1 MKQGILL
8 IMLAVAVT
16 AVAQKEPVNIGVIPT
31 PQRVEMGQGTLAA
44 GSFTPRR
51 NFVSEIE
58 GAQNQHQAY
67 RLQITPEGVTVTCVG
82 NEGWGYALKTLDQ
95 LKKIYGD
102 RVPCMTITD
111 WPAYEFRGWLD
122 DISRGPIPNRQF
134 RRQTRSFSEQ
144 YKLNFGN
151 YYTEHTLYNEL
162 YPDISGYSGLNSYE
176 YSNDPFMMANLQC
189 FAHFEKTLRIPFY
202 QSLMD
207 GYANLNPAK
216 EETYSF
222 LRDQIENA
230 VQAYHSSRFFN
241 INCDETEGLGSG
253 RAKQYVDQIGA
264 DEVYC
269 QHINRVYNLVQQA
282 WREAHDD
289 ASRIG
294 VLMWGD
300 IVAKN
305 PAMLRKLP
313 RDMQYIV
320 WSYGAAESYADMIE
334 PFAQLHREQGN
345 DFWVAPSVSHSH
357 ASGAPSVRNYIE
369 NIAYLARDGHQAGA
383 RGLMNTSWDDSG
395 EGLFADGW
403 HAMAWAAEM
412 AWHPITATDPAK
424 ARKELAMREKLFNQ
438 NYDRLFEIEYRR
450 IDPDADASPAYSVT
464 RMINTVGA
472 FNGNQWVGDWCN
484 TEALLQPLMG
494 FNPIDVSDEMLVRCD
509 SVEHIVR
516 RALAIVDSSRVPHF
530 AYTCHR
536 VLAVAE
542 KSRLRVMLYRTLN
555 SDQDPDVAAIQ
566 DACRRYFRHLHS
578 LKLEYLRLWDEENTD
593 YSRDIV
599 CARFDQLGSEVQEL
613 RQKIFIT
620 NDYRDNKMYVTL
632 RTLFKDRPI
641 YFTVDGRIPSKG
653 SNLYK
658 RPFTIGRSCIV
669 KAVSYNKWDEAVFS
683 EQYLLFHKAIG
694 KLKKLNTRYSDYNAK
709 YSGGGDN
716 ALTDGVLG
724 SDDTYTDGHWQGYWG
739 KDVDVNLDLGTS
751 TAVKNI
757 TMRFFHNANDWILTP
772 QAIEIYTSAD
782 GKEWQLAHTEQ
793 FTPDFRDRGGFVRTL
808 TIRNPKVTARHLRV
822 VAKNPGP
829 LPEWHLAKGN
839 DSWLFCDEVI
849 VE

>member
-345 DFWVAPSVSHSH
+345 DFWVAPSVSH

-369 NIAYLARDGHQAGA
+369 NIAYLARDGHLAGA

-484 TEALLQPLMG
+484 TAALLQPLMG

-555 SDQDPDVAAIQ
+555 SDDAPDVAAIQ

-599 CARFDQLGSEVQEL
+599 CARFDRLGSEVQEL

-641 YFTVDGRIPSKG
+641 YFTVDGRTPSKG
-653 SNLYK
+653 ANLYK
-658 RPFTIGRSCIV
+658 RPFTIGRSCLV
-669 KAVSYNKWDEAVFS
+669 RAVSYNKWDEAVFS

-694 KLKKLNTRYSDYNAK
+694 KLKKLNTRYNNYQAK

-724 SDDTYTDGHWQGYWG
+724 SDETYTDGHWQGYWG

-772 QAIEIYTSAD
+772 QTIEIYTSPD

-808 TIRNPKVTARHLRV
+808 TIRNPKITARHLRV

-839 DSWLFCDEVI
+839 DSWLFCDEI
-849 VE
+849 VVE

>member
-345 DFWVAPSVSHSH
+345 DFWVAPSVSH

-484 TEALLQPLMG
+484 TAALLQPLMG

-555 SDQDPDVAAIQ
+555 SDEAPDVAAIQ

-599 CARFDQLGSEVQEL
+599 CARFDRLGSEVQEL

-641 YFTVDGRIPSKG
+641 YFTVDGRTPSKG
-653 SNLYK
+653 ANLYK
-658 RPFTIGRSCIV
+658 RPFTIGRSCLV
-669 KAVSYNKWDEAVFS
+669 RAVSYNKWDEAVFS

-724 SDDTYTDGHWQGYWG
+724 SDETYTDGHWQGYWG

-772 QAIEIYTSAD
+772 QTIEIYTSPD
-782 GKEWQLAHTEQ
+782 GKEWQMAHTEQ

-808 TIRNPKVTARHLRV
+808 TIRNPKITARHLRV

-839 DSWLFCDEVI
+839 DSWLFCDEI
-849 VE
+849 VVE

>member
-44 GSFTPRR
+44 GSLTPRR

-345 DFWVAPSVSHSH
+345 EFWVAPSVSH

-424 ARKELAMREKLFNQ
+424 ARKELAMREKQFNQ
-438 NYDRLFEIEYRR
+438 NYDRLFEIDYRR

-484 TEALLQPLMG
+484 TAALLQPLMG

-555 SDQDPDVAAIQ
+555 SDEAPDVAAIQ
-566 DACRRYFRHLHS
+566 DACRLYFRHLHS

-599 CARFDQLGSEVQEL
+599 CARFDRLGSEVQEL

-641 YFTVDGRIPSKG
+641 YFTVDGRTPSKG
-653 SNLYK
+653 ANLYK
-658 RPFTIGRSCIV
+658 RPFTIGRSCLV
-669 KAVSYNKWDEAVFS
+669 RAVSYNKWDEAVFS

-772 QAIEIYTSAD
+772 QTIEIYTSSD

-808 TIRNPKVTARHLRV
+808 TIRNPKITARHLRV

-839 DSWLFCDEVI
+839 DSWLFCDEI
-849 VE
+849 VVE

>member
-1 MKQGILL
+1 MKHTILI
-8 IMLAVAVT
+8 IMLAVAAT
-16 AVAQKEPVNIGVIPT
+16 AMAQKEPVNIGVIPT
-31 PQRVEMGQGTLAA
+31 PQRVEMGQGYVEL
-44 GSFTPRR
+44 GKHPRR
-51 NFVSEIE
+51 NFVDEIE
-58 GAQNQHQAY
+58 GAQNQRQAY
-67 RLQITPEGVTVTCVG
+67 RIEIAPEGVTVWCVG

-189 FAHFEKTLRIPFY
+189 FAHFEKTLRIPYY

-207 GYANLNPAK
+207 GPTNVNPAK

-222 LRDQIENA
+222 IRDQIENA

-269 QHINRVYNLVQQA
+269 QHINRVYNIIQQA

-320 WSYGAAESYADMIE
+320 WSYGARESYTDMIE
-334 PFAQLHREQGN
+334 PFAQLRREQGN
-345 DFWVAPSVSHSH
+345 AFWVAPSVSH

-369 NIAYLARDGHQAGA
+369 NIAYLARDGYQAGA

-424 ARKELAMREKLFNQ
+424 ARKELAMREKQFNQ
-438 NYDRLFEIEYRR
+438 NYDRLFEIDYRR

-472 FNGNQWVGDWCN
+472 FNENKWVADWCN
-484 TEALLQPLMG
+484 TAALMQPLMA
-494 FNPIDVSDEMLVRCD
+494 FNPIDVSDKMLVRCD
-509 SVEHIVR
+509 SVENIVR
-516 RALAIVDSSRVPHF
+516 RALTVVDSSRVPHF

-772 QAIEIYTSAD
+772 QTIEIYTSAD
-782 GKEWQLAHTEQ
+782 GKDWQLAHTEL

>member
-44 GSFTPRR
+44 GPFTPRR

-67 RLQITPEGVTVTCVG
+67 RLQISPEGVTVTCVG

-345 DFWVAPSVSHSH
+345 DFWVAPSVSH

-484 TEALLQPLMG
+484 TAALLQPLMG

-555 SDQDPDVAAIQ
+555 SDEAPDVAAIQ
-566 DACRRYFRHLHS
+566 DACRRYFRNLHS

-599 CARFDQLGSEVQEL
+599 CARFDRLGSEVQEL

-641 YFTVDGRIPSKG
+641 YFTVDGRTPSKG
-653 SNLYK
+653 ANLYK
-658 RPFTIGRSCIV
+658 RPFTIGRSCLV
-669 KAVSYNKWDEAVFS
+669 RAVSYNKWDEAVFS

-694 KLKKLNTRYSDYNAK
+694 KLKKLNTRYNNYQAK

-724 SDDTYTDGHWQGYWG
+724 SDETYTDGHWQGYWG

-772 QAIEIYTSAD
+772 QTIEIYTSPD

-808 TIRNPKVTARHLRV
+808 TIRNPKITARHLRV

-839 DSWLFCDEVI
+839 DSWLFCDEI
-849 VE
+849 VVE

>member
-345 DFWVAPSVSHSH
+345 DFWVAPSVSH

-484 TEALLQPLMG
+484 TAALLQPLMG

-555 SDQDPDVAAIQ
+555 SDDAPDVAAIQ

-599 CARFDQLGSEVQEL
+599 CARFDRLGSEVQEL

-641 YFTVDGRIPSKG
+641 YFTVDGRTPSKG
-653 SNLYK
+653 ANLYK
-658 RPFTIGRSCIV
+658 RPFTIGRSCLV
-669 KAVSYNKWDEAVFS
+669 RAVSYNKWDEAVFS

-694 KLKKLNTRYSDYNAK
+694 KLKKLNTRYNNYQAK

-724 SDDTYTDGHWQGYWG
+724 SDETYTDGHWQGYWG

-772 QAIEIYTSAD
+772 QTIEIYTSPD
-782 GKEWQLAHTEQ
+782 GKDWQLAHTEQ

-808 TIRNPKVTARHLRV
+808 TIRNPKITARHLRV

-839 DSWLFCDEVI
+839 DSWLFCDEI
-849 VE
+849 VVE

>member
-345 DFWVAPSVSHSH
+345 DFWVAPSVSH

-484 TEALLQPLMG
+484 TAALLQPLMG

-555 SDQDPDVAAIQ
+555 SDEAPDVAAIQ

-599 CARFDQLGSEVQEL
+599 CARFDRLGSEVQEL

-772 QAIEIYTSAD
+772 QTIEIYTSPD

-808 TIRNPKVTARHLRV
+808 TIRNPKITARHLRV

-839 DSWLFCDEVI
+839 DSWLFCDEI
-849 VE
+849 VVE

>member
-16 AVAQKEPVNIGVIPT
+16 AVAQKEPINIGVIPT

-162 YPDISGYSGLNSYE
+162 YPDISGNSGLNSYE

-345 DFWVAPSVSHSH
+345 DFWVAPSVSH

-484 TEALLQPLMG
+484 TAALLQPLMG

-555 SDQDPDVAAIQ
+555 SDDAPDVAAIQ

-599 CARFDQLGSEVQEL
+599 CARFDRLGSEVQEL

-641 YFTVDGRIPSKG
+641 YFTVDGRTPSKG
-653 SNLYK
+653 ANLYK
-658 RPFTIGRSCIV
+658 RPFTIGRSCLV
-669 KAVSYNKWDEAVFS
+669 RAVSYNKWDEAVFS

-694 KLKKLNTRYSDYNAK
+694 KLKKLNTRYNNYQAK

-724 SDDTYTDGHWQGYWG
+724 SDETYTDGHWQGYWG

-772 QAIEIYTSAD
+772 QTIEIYTSSD

-808 TIRNPKVTARHLRV
+808 TIRNPKITARHLRV

-839 DSWLFCDEVI
+839 DSWLFCDEI
-849 VE
+849 VVE

>member
-345 DFWVAPSVSHSH
+345 DFWVAPSVSH

-472 FNGNQWVGDWCN
+472 LNDNQWVGDWCN
-484 TEALLQPLMG
+484 TAALLQPLMG

-555 SDQDPDVAAIQ
+555 SDDAPDVAAIQ

-599 CARFDQLGSEVQEL
+599 CARFDRLGSEVQEL

-641 YFTVDGRIPSKG
+641 YFTVDGRTPSKG
-653 SNLYK
+653 ANLYK
-658 RPFTIGRSCIV
+658 RPFTIRRSCLV
-669 KAVSYNKWDEAVFS
+669 RAVSYNKWDEAVFS

-694 KLKKLNTRYSDYNAK
+694 KLKKLNTRYNNYQAK

-724 SDDTYTDGHWQGYWG
+724 SDETYTDGHWQGYWG

-772 QAIEIYTSAD
+772 QTIEIYTSPD

-808 TIRNPKVTARHLRV
+808 TIRNPKITARHLRV

-839 DSWLFCDEVI
+839 DSWLFCDEI
-849 VE
+849 VVE

>member
-1 MKQGILL
+1 MKHTILI
-8 IMLAVAVT
+8 IMLAVAAT
-16 AVAQKEPVNIGVIPT
+16 AMAQKEPVNIGVIPT
-31 PQRVEMGQGTLAA
+31 PQRVEMGQGYVEL
-44 GSFTPRR
+44 GKHPRR
-51 NFVSEIE
+51 NFVDEIE
-58 GAQNQHQAY
+58 GAQNQRQAY
-67 RLQITPEGVTVTCVG
+67 RIEIAPEGVTVWCVG

-189 FAHFEKTLRIPFY
+189 FAHFEKTLRIPYY

-207 GYANLNPAK
+207 GPTNVNPAK

-269 QHINRVYNLVQQA
+269 QHINRVYNIIQQA

-320 WSYGAAESYADMIE
+320 WSYGARESYTDMIE
-334 PFAQLHREQGN
+334 PFAQLRREQGN
-345 DFWVAPSVSHSH
+345 AFWVAPSVSH

-369 NIAYLARDGHQAGA
+369 NIAYLARDGYQAGA

-424 ARKELAMREKLFNQ
+424 DRKELAMREKQFNQ
-438 NYDRLFEIEYRR
+438 NYDRLFEIDYRR

-464 RMINTVGA
+464 RMINTVGG
-472 FNGNQWVGDWCN
+472 FNENKWVADWCN
-484 TEALLQPLMG
+484 TAALMQPLMA
-494 FNPIDVSDEMLVRCD
+494 FNPIDVSDKMLVRCD
-509 SVEHIVR
+509 SVENIVR
-516 RALAIVDSSRVPHF
+516 RALTVVDSSRVPHF

-772 QAIEIYTSAD
+772 QTIEIYTSAD

>member
-1 MKQGILL
+1 MKHTILI
-8 IMLAVAVT
+8 IMLAMAAT
-16 AVAQKEPVNIGVIPT
+16 AMAQKDPVNIGVIPT
-31 PQRVEMGQGTLAA
+31 PQRVEMGQGYVDL
-44 GSFTPRR
+44 GKHPRR
-51 NFVSEIE
+51 NFVDEIE
-58 GAQNQHQAY
+58 GAQNQRQAY
-67 RLQITPEGVTVTCVG
+67 RIEIAPEGVTVWCVG

-162 YPDISGYSGLNSYE
+162 YPDISGYSGLNSYV

-189 FAHFEKTLRIPFY
+189 FAHFEKTLRIPYY
-202 QSLMD
+202 QSIMD
-207 GYANLNPAK
+207 GPTNVNPAK

-269 QHINRVYNLVQQA
+269 QHINRVYNIIQQA
-282 WREAHDD
+282 WRETHDD

-334 PFAQLHREQGN
+334 PFAQLRREQGN
-345 DFWVAPSVSHSH
+345 AFWVAPSVSH

-369 NIAYLARDGHQAGA
+369 NIAYLARDGYQAGA

-412 AWHPITATDPAK
+412 AWHPITATDPAM
-424 ARKELAMREKLFNQ
+424 ARKELAMREKQFNQ

-472 FNGNQWVGDWCN
+472 FNENKWVADWCN
-484 TEALLQPLMG
+484 TAALMQPLMA
-494 FNPIDVSDEMLVRCD
+494 FNPIDVSDKTLVRCD
-509 SVEHIVR
+509 SVENIVR
-516 RALAIVDSSRVPHF
+516 RALTVVDSSRVPHF

-555 SDQDPDVAAIQ
+555 SDQDPDVAVIQ

-694 KLKKLNTRYSDYNAK
+694 KLKKLNTRYSDNNAK

-739 KDVDVNLDLGTS
+739 KDVDVTLDLGTS

-772 QAIEIYTSAD
+772 QTIEIYTSAD
-782 GKEWQLAHTEQ
+782 GKDWQLAHTEQ

-829 LPEWHLAKGN
+829 LPEWHLARGN

>member
-31 PQRVEMGQGTLAA
+31 PQRVEMGQGTLAT

-51 NFVSEIE
+51 SFVSEIE
-58 GAQNQHQAY
+58 GAQNQRQAY

-111 WPAYEFRGWLD
+111 WPAYEYRGWLD

-151 YYTEHTLYNEL
+151 YYTEHTLYNDL
-162 YPDISGYSGLNSYE
+162 YPDISGYSGINSYE

-189 FAHFEKTLRIPFY
+189 FAHFEKTLRIPYY
-202 QSLMD
+202 QSIMD
-207 GYANLNPAK
+207 GHANVNPAK

-253 RAKQYVDQIGA
+253 RAKQYVEQIGA

-269 QHINRVYNLVQQA
+269 QHINRVYNIIQQA

-289 ASRIG
+289 ASRVG

-305 PAMLRKLP
+305 PAMLRQLP

-320 WSYGAAESYADMIE
+320 WSYGASESYADMIA
-334 PFAQLHREQGN
+334 PFAQLRREQGN
-345 DFWVAPSVSHSH
+345 DFWVAPSVSH

-369 NIAYLARDGHQAGA
+369 NIAYLARDGYLSGA

-450 IDPDADASPAYSVT
+450 VDPDADASPAYSVT

-472 FNGNQWVGDWCN
+472 FNENKWVSDWCN
-484 TEALLQPLMG
+484 TVALMLPLTA
-494 FNPIDVSDEMLVRCD
+494 FNPMDVSDEMLVRCD

-542 KSRLRVMLYRTLN
+542 KNRLRVMLYRTLN
-555 SDQDPDVAAIQ
+555 SNETPDVAAIQ
-566 DACRRYFRHLHS
+566 TACRIYFRNLHS

-593 YSRDIV
+593 YSREIV
-599 CARFDQLGSEVQEL
+599 CSRFDRLGSEVQEL

-641 YFTVDGRIPSKG
+641 YFTVDGRTPSKG
-653 SNLYK
+653 ANLYK
-658 RPFTIGRSCIV
+658 RPFTIGRSCLV
-669 KAVSYNKWDEAVFS
+669 KAVSYNKWDEPVFS

-694 KLKKLNTRYSDYNAK
+694 KLKKLNTRYSNYNAK

-716 ALTDGVLG
+716 ALTDGMLG
-724 SDDTYTDGHWQGYWG
+724 SDETYTDGHWQGYWG
-739 KDVDVNLDLGTS
+739 KDVDVSLDLGTS

-772 QAIEIYTSAD
+772 QLIEVYTSAD
-782 GKEWQLAHTEQ
+782 GKEWQLAHSEQ
-793 FTPDFRDRGGFVRTL
+793 FTPDFRDRGSFVRTL
-808 TIRNPKVTARHLRV
+808 TIRNPKITARHLRV

-829 LPEWHLAKGN
+829 LPEWHLAKGS
-839 DSWLFCDEVI
+839 DSWLFCDEI
-849 VE
+849 VVE

>member
-345 DFWVAPSVSHSH
+345 DFWVAPSVSH

-555 SDQDPDVAAIQ
+555 SDEAPDVAAIQ

-599 CARFDQLGSEVQEL
+599 CARFDRLGSEVQEL

-641 YFTVDGRIPSKG
+641 YFTVDGRTPSKG
-653 SNLYK
+653 ANLYK
-658 RPFTIGRSCIV
+658 RPFTIGRSCLV
-669 KAVSYNKWDEAVFS
+669 RAVSYNKWDEAVFS

-694 KLKKLNTRYSDYNAK
+694 KLKKLNTRYNNYQAK

-724 SDDTYTDGHWQGYWG
+724 SDETYADGHWQGYWG

-772 QAIEIYTSAD
+772 QTIEIYTSPD

-808 TIRNPKVTARHLRV
+808 TIRNPKITARHLRV

-839 DSWLFCDEVI
+839 DSWLFCDEI
-849 VE
+849 VVE

>member
-1 MKQGILL
+1 MKKIVFVLL
-8 IMLAVAVT
+8 LAALLPLS
-16 AVAQKEPVNIGVIPT
+16 AQKNYVNIGVIPS
-31 PQRVEMGQGTLAA
+31 PQRVEMGQGTLTATR
-44 GSFTPRR
+44 FTPRR
-51 NFVSEIE
+51 NFVEHIE
-58 GAQNQHQAY
+58 GAQNQQQAY
-67 RLQITPEGVTVTCVG
+67 RLDITPDGVVVTCVA

-95 LKKIYGD
+95 LKKLYPAGI
-102 RVPCMTITD
+102 PCMTITD
-111 WPAYEFRGWLD
+111 WPAYEYRGWLD

-144 YKLNFGN
+144 YKFNFGN
-151 YYTEHTLYNEL
+151 YYTEHTLYNEQ
-162 YPDISGYSGLNSYE
+162 YPDISGNSGLSSFE
-176 YSNDPFMMANLQC
+176 YSDDPFMMANLQC
-189 FAHFEKTLRIPFY
+189 FAHFEKTLRIPYY
-202 QSLMD
+202 QSIMD
-207 GYANLNPAK
+207 GPTNVNPAR
-216 EETYSF
+216 EETYTF
-222 LRDQIENA
+222 LRNQIENA
-230 VQAYHSSRFFN
+230 VDAYHSSRFFN

-345 DFWVAPSVSHSH
+345 DFWVAPSVSH

-472 FNGNQWVGDWCN
+472 LNGNQWVGDWCN
-484 TEALLQPLMG
+484 TAALLQPLMG

-555 SDQDPDVAAIQ
+555 SDDAPDVAAIQ

-599 CARFDQLGSEVQEL
+599 CARFDRLGSEVQEL

-641 YFTVDGRIPSKG
+641 YFTVDGRTPSKG
-653 SNLYK
+653 ANLYK
-658 RPFTIGRSCIV
+658 RPFTIGRSCLV
-669 KAVSYNKWDEAVFS
+669 RAVSYNKWDEAVFS

-772 QAIEIYTSAD
+772 QTIEIYTSPD

-808 TIRNPKVTARHLRV
+808 TIRNPKITARHLRV

-839 DSWLFCDEVI
+839 DSWLFCDEI
-849 VE
+849 VVE

>member
-345 DFWVAPSVSHSH
+345 DFWVAPSVSH

-484 TEALLQPLMG
+484 TAALLQPLMG

-555 SDQDPDVAAIQ
+555 SDDAPDVAAIQ
-566 DACRRYFRHLHS
+566 DACRRYFRNLHS
-578 LKLEYLRLWDEENTD
+578 LKLEFLRLWDEENTD

-599 CARFDQLGSEVQEL
+599 CARFDRLGSEVQEL

-641 YFTVDGRIPSKG
+641 YFTVDGRTPSKG
-653 SNLYK
+653 ANLYK
-658 RPFTIGRSCIV
+658 RPFTIGRSCLV
-669 KAVSYNKWDEAVFS
+669 RAVSYNKWDEAVFS

-694 KLKKLNTRYSDYNAK
+694 KLKKLNTRYNNYQAK

-724 SDDTYTDGHWQGYWG
+724 SDETYTDGHWQGYWG

-772 QAIEIYTSAD
+772 QTIEIYTSPD

-808 TIRNPKVTARHLRV
+808 TIRNPKITARHLRV

-839 DSWLFCDEVI
+839 DSWLFCDEI
-849 VE
+849 VVE

>member
-345 DFWVAPSVSHSH
+345 DFWVAPSVSH

-472 FNGNQWVGDWCN
+472 LNGNQWVGDWCN
-484 TEALLQPLMG
+484 TAALLQPLMG

-555 SDQDPDVAAIQ
+555 SDDAPDVAAIQ

-599 CARFDQLGSEVQEL
+599 CARFDRLGSEVQEL

-641 YFTVDGRIPSKG
+641 YFTVDGRTPSKG
-653 SNLYK
+653 ANLYK
-658 RPFTIGRSCIV
+658 RPFTIGRSCLV
-669 KAVSYNKWDEAVFS
+669 RAVSYNKWDEAVFS

-772 QAIEIYTSAD
+772 QTIEIYTSPD

-808 TIRNPKVTARHLRV
+808 TIRNPKITARHLRV

-839 DSWLFCDEVI
+839 DSWLFCDEI
-849 VE
+849 VVE

>member
-1 MKQGILL
+1 MKHTILI
-8 IMLAVAVT
+8 IMLAVAAT
-16 AVAQKEPVNIGVIPT
+16 AIAQKEPVNIGVIPT
-31 PQRVEMGQGTLAA
+31 PQRVEMGQGYVEL
-44 GSFTPRR
+44 GKHPRR
-51 NFVSEIE
+51 NFVDEIE
-58 GAQNQHQAY
+58 GAQNQRQAY
-67 RLQITPEGVTVTCVG
+67 RIEIAPEGVTVWCVG

-189 FAHFEKTLRIPFY
+189 FAHFEKTLRIPYY

-207 GYANLNPAK
+207 GPTNVNPAK

-269 QHINRVYNLVQQA
+269 QHINRVYNIIQQA

-320 WSYGAAESYADMIE
+320 WSYGARESYTDMIE
-334 PFAQLHREQGN
+334 PFAQLRREQGN
-345 DFWVAPSVSHSH
+345 AFWVAPSVSH

-369 NIAYLARDGHQAGA
+369 NIAYLARDGYQAGA

-424 ARKELAMREKLFNQ
+424 ARKELAMREKQFNQ
-438 NYDRLFEIEYRR
+438 NYDRLFEIDYRR

-472 FNGNQWVGDWCN
+472 FNENKWVADWCN
-484 TEALLQPLMG
+484 TAALMQPLMA
-494 FNPIDVSDEMLVRCD
+494 FNPIDVSDKMLVRCD
-509 SVEHIVR
+509 SVENIVR
-516 RALAIVDSSRVPHF
+516 RAL
-530 AYTCHR
+530 T
-536 VLAVAE
+536 
-542 KSRLRVMLYRTLN
+542 
-555 SDQDPDVAAIQ
+555 
-566 DACRRYFRHLHS
+566 
-578 LKLEYLRLWDEENTD
+578 
-593 YSRDIV
+593 V
-599 CARFDQLGSEVQEL
+599 CSHCG
-613 RQKIFIT
+613 
-620 NDYRDNKMYVTL
+620 
-632 RTLFKDRPI
+632 
-641 YFTVDGRIPSKG
+641 
-653 SNLYK
+653 
-658 RPFTIGRSCIV
+658 
-669 KAVSYNKWDEAVFS
+669 
-683 EQYLLFHKAIG
+683 
-694 KLKKLNTRYSDYNAK
+694 
-709 YSGGGDN
+709 
-716 ALTDGVLG
+716 
-724 SDDTYTDGHWQGYWG
+724 
-739 KDVDVNLDLGTS
+739 
-751 TAVKNI
+751 
-757 TMRFFHNANDWILTP
+757 
-772 QAIEIYTSAD
+772 
-782 GKEWQLAHTEQ
+782 
-793 FTPDFRDRGGFVRTL
+793 
-808 TIRNPKVTARHLRV
+808 
-822 VAKNPGP
+822 
-829 LPEWHLAKGN
+829 
-839 DSWLFCDEVI
+839 
-849 VE
+849 

>member
-334 PFAQLHREQGN
+334 PFDQLHREQGN
-345 DFWVAPSVSHSH
+345 DFWVAPSVSH

-484 TEALLQPLMG
+484 TAALLQPLMG

-555 SDQDPDVAAIQ
+555 SDDAPDVAAIQ
-566 DACRRYFRHLHS
+566 DACRRYFRNLHS

-599 CARFDQLGSEVQEL
+599 CARFDRLGSEVQEL

-641 YFTVDGRIPSKG
+641 YFTVDGRTPSKG
-653 SNLYK
+653 ANLYK
-658 RPFTIGRSCIV
+658 RPFTIGRSCLV
-669 KAVSYNKWDEAVFS
+669 RAVSYNKWDEAVFS

-724 SDDTYTDGHWQGYWG
+724 SDETYTDGHWQGYWG

-772 QAIEIYTSAD
+772 QTIEIYTSPD

-808 TIRNPKVTARHLRV
+808 TIRNPKITARHLRV

-839 DSWLFCDEVI
+839 DSWLFCDEI
-849 VE
+849 VVE

>member
-289 ASRIG
+289 ASRIS

-345 DFWVAPSVSHSH
+345 DFWVAPSVSH

-484 TEALLQPLMG
+484 TAALLQPLMG

-555 SDQDPDVAAIQ
+555 SDDAPDVAAIQ

-578 LKLEYLRLWDEENTD
+578 LKLEYLRLWDEESTD

-599 CARFDQLGSEVQEL
+599 CARFDRLGSEVQEL

-641 YFTVDGRIPSKG
+641 YFTVDGRTPSKG
-653 SNLYK
+653 ANLYK
-658 RPFTIGRSCIV
+658 RPFTIGRSCLV
-669 KAVSYNKWDEAVFS
+669 RAVSYNKWDEAVFS

-694 KLKKLNTRYSDYNAK
+694 KLKKLNTRYNNYQAK

-724 SDDTYTDGHWQGYWG
+724 SDETYTDGHWQGYWG

-772 QAIEIYTSAD
+772 QTIEIYTSPD

-793 FTPDFRDRGGFVRTL
+793 FTPDFRDRGAEKRAELIAFRTYEAA
-808 TIRNPKVTARHLRV
+808 VDRHAHSRRSLKPV
-822 VAKNPGP
+822 
-829 LPEWHLAKGN
+829 
-839 DSWLFCDEVI
+839 
-849 VE
+849 

>member
-345 DFWVAPSVSHSH
+345 DFWVAPSVSH

-472 FNGNQWVGDWCN
+472 LNGNQWVGDWCN
-484 TEALLQPLMG
+484 TAALLQPLMG

-599 CARFDQLGSEVQEL
+599 CARFDRLGSEVQEL

-724 SDDTYTDGHWQGYWG
+724 SDNTYTDGHWQGYWG

-772 QAIEIYTSAD
+772 QTIEIYTSSD

-793 FTPDFRDRGGFVRTL
+793 FNPDFRDRGGFVRTL

>member
-345 DFWVAPSVSHSH
+345 DFWVAPSVSH

-369 NIAYLARDGHQAGA
+369 NIAYLARDGYQAGA

-424 ARKELAMREKLFNQ
+424 ARKELAMREKQFNQ
-438 NYDRLFEIEYRR
+438 NYDRLFEIDYRR

-472 FNGNQWVGDWCN
+472 FNENKWVADWCN
-484 TEALLQPLMG
+484 TAALLQPLMG

-555 SDQDPDVAAIQ
+555 SDEAPDVAAIQ

-599 CARFDQLGSEVQEL
+599 CARFDRLGSEVQEL

-772 QAIEIYTSAD
+772 QTIEIYTSPD

-793 FTPDFRDRGGFVRTL
+793 FNPDFRDRGGFVRTL
-808 TIRNPKVTARHLRV
+808 TIRNPKITARHLRV

-839 DSWLFCDEVI
+839 DSWLFCDEI
-849 VE
+849 VVE

>member
-345 DFWVAPSVSHSH
+345 DFWVAPSVSH

-484 TEALLQPLMG
+484 TAALLQPLMG

-555 SDQDPDVAAIQ
+555 SDEAPDVAAIQ

-599 CARFDQLGSEVQEL
+599 CARFDRLGSEVQEL

-724 SDDTYTDGHWQGYWG
+724 SDETYADGHWQGYWG

-772 QAIEIYTSAD
+772 QTIEIYTSPD

-793 FTPDFRDRGGFVRTL
+793 FNPDFRDRGGFVRTL
-808 TIRNPKVTARHLRV
+808 TIRNPKITARHLRV

-839 DSWLFCDEVI
+839 DSWLFCDEI
-849 VE
+849 VVE

>member
-44 GSFTPRR
+44 GSFTPQR

-345 DFWVAPSVSHSH
+345 DFWVAPSVSH

-412 AWHPITATDPAK
+412 AWRP
-424 ARKELAMREKLFNQ
+424 L
-438 NYDRLFEIEYRR
+438 

-484 TEALLQPLMG
+484 TAALLQPLMG

-555 SDQDPDVAAIQ
+555 SDEAPDVAAIQ
-566 DACRRYFRHLHS
+566 DACRRYFRNLHS

-599 CARFDQLGSEVQEL
+599 CARFDRLGSEVQEL

-772 QAIEIYTSAD
+772 QTIEIYTSPD

-808 TIRNPKVTARHLRV
+808 TIRNPKITARHLRV

-839 DSWLFCDEVI
+839 DSWLFCDEI
-849 VE
+849 VVE

>member
-1 MKQGILL
+1 MKHTILI
-8 IMLAVAVT
+8 IMLAVAAT
-16 AVAQKEPVNIGVIPT
+16 AMAQKEPVNIGVIPT
-31 PQRVEMGQGTLAA
+31 PQRVEMGQGYVEL
-44 GSFTPRR
+44 GKHPRR
-51 NFVSEIE
+51 NFVDEIE
-58 GAQNQHQAY
+58 GAQNQRQAY
-67 RLQITPEGVTVTCVG
+67 RIEIAPEGVTVWCVG

-189 FAHFEKTLRIPFY
+189 FAHFEKTLRIPYY

-207 GYANLNPAK
+207 GPTNVNPAK

-269 QHINRVYNLVQQA
+269 QHINRVYNIIQQA

-320 WSYGAAESYADMIE
+320 WSYGARESYTDMIE
-334 PFAQLHREQGN
+334 PFAQLRREQGN
-345 DFWVAPSVSHSH
+345 AFWVAPSVSH

-369 NIAYLARDGHQAGA
+369 NIAYLARDGYQAGA

-412 AWHPITATDPAK
+412 AWHPISATDPAK
-424 ARKELAMREKLFNQ
+424 ARKELAMREKQFNQ
-438 NYDRLFEIEYRR
+438 NYDRLFEIDYRR

-472 FNGNQWVGDWCN
+472 FNENKWVADWCN
-484 TEALLQPLMG
+484 TAALMQPLMA
-494 FNPIDVSDEMLVRCD
+494 FNPIDVSDKMLVRCD
-509 SVEHIVR
+509 SVENIVR
-516 RALAIVDSSRVPHF
+516 RALTVVDSSRVPHF

-772 QAIEIYTSAD
+772 QTIEIYTSAD
-782 GKEWQLAHTEQ
+782 GKDWQLAHTEQ

>member
-345 DFWVAPSVSHSH
+345 DFWVAPSVSH

-484 TEALLQPLMG
+484 TAALLQPLMG

-555 SDQDPDVAAIQ
+555 SDEAPDVAAIQ

-599 CARFDQLGSEVQEL
+599 CARFDRLGSEVQEL

-641 YFTVDGRIPSKG
+641 YFTVDGRTPSKG
-653 SNLYK
+653 ANLYK
-658 RPFTIGRSCIV
+658 RPFTIGRSCLV
-669 KAVSYNKWDEAVFS
+669 RAVSYNKWDEAVFS

-772 QAIEIYTSAD
+772 QTIEIYTSPD

-808 TIRNPKVTARHLRV
+808 TIRNPKITARHLRV

-839 DSWLFCDEVI
+839 DSWLFCDEI
-849 VE
+849 VVE